1 MKKKN
6 SRKRSY
12 KSTLLILLLTAILL
26 IVSTYAW
33 FTSNR
38 TVTVNS
44 INVNVEAVNGLQ
56 ISTDAAAW
64 KTIISNDDIIT
75 KAYNGNVNQVPSI
88 LKPCSTDKSTDASTG
103 YMNMYY
109 GEVLVDEDDGGAY
122 KLTTSLQSDK
132 KESGETATGLYVAFD
147 IFLRVDEDSPVY
159 LTTNS
164 GVSSTDTAS
173 RGLENAARIAFVKE
187 GHVAVGGSATGLKE
201 ASKVILWEPNNN
213 AHTAAAIANAKDT
226 YGQSAFNA
234 STVVNSY
241 YGVNSAF
248 EKVALTDESSE
259 HFTQITPDIK
269 TGTTMTAYQKFDDL
283 EAGITKY
290 RVYMWVEGQ
299 DYDCENNASGANI
312 KYDLQFSLDSAA
324 I

>member
-1 MKKKN
+1 MKKKER
-6 SRKRSY
+6 RKSY

-38 TVTVNS
+38 TVTVSS
-44 INVNVEAVNGLQ
+44 IQVNVEAVNGLQ

-64 KTIISNDDIIT
+64 KTIISNADIT
-75 KAYNGNVNQVPSI
+75 TGAYTGNVNQMPSKM
-88 LKPCSTDKSTDASTG
+88 KPCSTDKSTDSNTG
-103 YMNMYY
+103 YLNMYY
-109 GEVLVDEDDGGAY
+109 GEVLVDKDDGGAY

-132 KESGETATGLYVAFD
+132 KESGETATGLYIAFD

-164 GVSSTDTAS
+164 GVTTTDAQS
-173 RGLENAARIAFVKE
+173 KGLENAARIAFVKE
-187 GHVAVGGSATGLKE
+187 GHVAVGGNAISLKGAE
-201 ASKVILWEPNNN
+201 DVILWEPNNN
-213 AHTAAAIANAKDT
+213 EHTAAAIANARDT
-226 YGQSAFNA
+226 YGQNSFNA
-234 STVVNSY
+234 STVVPSY

-248 EKVALTDESSE
+248 SNVALTDTSAE
-259 HFTQITPDIK
+259 HFTQITPDIATSK
-269 TGTTMTAYQKFDDL
+269 TMNAYQKFDDL

-299 DYDCENNASGANI
+299 DYDCENNASGGNI

-324 I
+324 A